1 MLSLL
6 QETVNTGVIDVAGWI
21 VALGG
26 LALVVGWYYRLVS

>member
-26 LALVVGWYYRLVS
+26 LALVGGWYYQLVS

>member
-26 LALVVGWYYRLVS
+26 LAFVVGWYNRLVS

>member
-26 LALVVGWYYRLVS
+26 LALVGGWYYRLVS